1 MCVVCE
7 TRKKQIELIMDVE
20 KREISILVQK
30 TDEAARL
37 AEEINRRLAKMLALQ
52 DELPDAFSGMDV
64 LMCPVQTQWQEKG
77 GYPCQDPLVI
87 GTCRTASRS

>member
-7 TRKKQIELIMDVE
+7 TRKKQIELMKELMMDVE
-20 KREISILVQK
+20 KREIAILVQK

-52 DELPDAFSGMDV
+52 DELPDAFTDIEV
-64 LMCPVQTQWQEKG
+64 LTCVLSKLGRKKEPVHIKTE
-77 GYPCQDPLVI
+77 V
-87 GTCRTASRS
+87 R